1 MGEHSY
7 RVDEMSCDHCTS
19 SIEDAVSL
27 LEGVTRVVADLST
40 KIVTVAG
47 GQDAQIR
54 AAIDD
59 AGYDSAL
66 LDT

>member
-7 RVDEMSCDHCTS
+7 RVDEMSCDHCTA
-19 SIEDAVSL
+19 SIEEAVSL

-47 GQDAQIR
+47 GRDAQIR

>member
-1 MGEHSY
+1 
-7 RVDEMSCDHCTS
+7 MSCDHCTA